1 MGKFCKGV
9 ACFPVAQL
17 DGDLYET
24 SRWSI
29 PYSEGERGRVKPRRA
44 GMFHGTNKQL
54 KYALHR
60 VCKTEIKQ
68 HTPATTRKTLS
79 YRRRAVL

>member
-1 MGKFCKGV
+1 MNIAPLMGKFCVGV

-29 PYSEGERGRVKPRRA
+29 PYSEGERG
-44 GMFHGTNKQL
+44 
-54 KYALHR
+54 
-60 VCKTEIKQ
+60 
-68 HTPATTRKTLS
+68 
-79 YRRRAVL
+79 